1 MSSHSE
7 KGHAKNV
14 ANFEAEISFCTAYGA
29 TYNPSKQSLTTDA
42 LDELLSQSQNSLSE
56 VTNAK
61 NLLDLRINERQIA
74 FATLKPTSTRIIN
87 ALGVTDASKQTVDD
101 AKSINKKIQGGR
113 SSAKP
118 LEDEEKKAIST
129 SQQSYDSLVENFSK
143 LVDLVSSEP
152 SYIPNEEELQVA
164 TLNTY
169 TQQLRTANT
178 NVINANTVYSNC
190 MISRDNI
197 LYANDTGLVDT
208 ALNVKKYVKSVF
220 GATSP
225 QYKQVSKLEF
235 TRPK

>member
-7 KGHAKNV
+7 KGHCKNV

-29 TYNPSKQSLTTDA
+29 AYNPSKQSLTTDA

-74 FATLKPTSTRIIN
+74 FSALKPTSTRIIN

-143 LVDLVSSEP
+143 LVDLVSSEL

-178 NVINANTVYSNC
+178 NIINANTVYSNC